1 MLNKFNVN
9 VFGYENKIVYPVY
22 LSNKGFN
29 DCLDLLL
36 IYSHYV
42 YVKDSSRLMFN
53 KTKNKNKKWFCKS
66 CLQCFSG
73 EYDLNKHKKDC
84 LLINGC
90 QNVKLEKG
98 FTEFKN
104 FNRQIPVPFK
114 IYADFEC
121 LLKGVDCGVNNDCF
135 SYTSKYK
142 DHVSCSFAYK
152 LVCVDNKFSKD
163 VVLYKRKN
171 AVLKFIMCVL
181 KEYDYCKGVIKKY
194 FNKNLV
200 MTAEQNKKFERS
212 NICWICGK
220 LIEICDEKVRDHCH
234 ITSKYRIAAHWSC
247 YINLKISKK
256 LPLIFY
262 NLKRYD
268 SHLISK
274 ELSKF
279 NCKISVIP
287 DGLEKDMSFTLNN
300 NIVFIDSMLFMNS
313 SLDKLVKNLSDEDF
327 KYLNE
332 ENSGERLKLVKM
344 KGIYPYEYINCF

>member
-1 MLNKFNVN
+1 
-9 VFGYENKIVYPVY
+9 
-22 LSNKGFN
+22 
-29 DCLDLLL
+29 
-36 IYSHYV
+36 
-42 YVKDSSRLMFN
+42 
-53 KTKNKNKKWFCKS
+53 
-66 CLQCFSG
+66 
-73 EYDLNKHKKDC
+73 
-84 LLINGC
+84 
-90 QNVKLEKG
+90 
-98 FTEFKN
+98 
-104 FNRQIPVPFK
+104 
-114 IYADFEC
+114 
-121 LLKGVDCGVNNDCF
+121 
-135 SYTSKYK
+135 
-142 DHVSCSFAYK
+142 
-152 LVCVDNKFSKD
+152 
-163 VVLYKRKN
+163 
-171 AVLKFIMCVL
+171 
-181 KEYDYCKGVIKKY
+181 
-194 FNKNLV
+194 

-220 LIEICDEKVRDHCH
+220 LIEICDEKVRDHYH
-234 ITSKYRIAAHWSC
+234 ITSKYRIVAHWSC

-256 LPLIFY
+256 LPLIFH

-287 DGLEKDMSFTLNN
+287 DGLEKDMSFTLIN